1 MSTSNES
8 SSGEPTRSDSEG
20 DDDIARRMA
29 VMTRMIVTLDGL
41 WYRNVLA
48 ESGSEVALA
57 MDIKVF
63 QAQFRIATRVIRERF
78 GLDGHSRVDK
88 AKVMEEM
95 SRLYGHKF
103 EILEQPKSVT
113 MRVHRCSFL
122 EALRAAGSTD
132 HDCREVCRAI
142 RPAWF
147 GEIEPR
153 TKGAGEVQLGLP
165 DQSGP
170 CDWTIEQPDDDGP
183 E

>member
-1 MSTSNES
+1 MSSSNES

-103 EILEQPKSVT
+103 EIL
-113 MRVHRCSFL
+113 
-122 EALRAAGSTD
+122 
-132 HDCREVCRAI
+132 DCREVCRAI